1 MIGNACLIITKPK
14 GEEIATHGI
23 RMAWAM
29 FSSAME
35 PHVLFVDD
43 GVFNSLTNPGY
54 NTHLM
59 EDYIKEGGVA
69 SCYRKDLESRGL
81 TEDQLIEGVNMIDE
95 DQVNN
100 IMDECEGVLTF

>member
-35 PHVLFVDD
+35 PHVLFLGD
-43 GVFNSLTNPGY
+43 GVFSALGNPCY
-54 NTHLM
+54 NTQIMQDFL
-59 EDYIKEGGVA
+59 KEGGTA

-81 TEDQLIEGVNMIDE
+81 AEEQLMEGVNMIDE